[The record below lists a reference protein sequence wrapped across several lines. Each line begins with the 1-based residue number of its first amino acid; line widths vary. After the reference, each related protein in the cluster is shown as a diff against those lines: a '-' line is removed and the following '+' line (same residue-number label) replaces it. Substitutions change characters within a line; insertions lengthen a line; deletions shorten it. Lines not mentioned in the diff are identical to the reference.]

1 MIEFIRQLLEIHGL
15 FKIECENF
23 ELFGKT
29 KQTNQTAYW
38 LIVNQAPDLS
48 AEVQS
53 KWLNTCISST
63 QDSAL
68 SKNISILYL
77 WQVPEFS
84 NDVFEKV
91 RLAEEDRYFF
101 KKHVLPYTW
110 SEFEDLSKII
120 QKEGISNV
128 FSQLATDRHIFSQYK
143 SNVSLGGWESLIY
156 RLAIKL
162 PLISI
167 GDLSTASLSDLEEK
181 IEHRISNSPD
191 SHLLKA
197 LDRIVDTKTKL
208 NELSNDEIFSSLV
221 HKLDQEGY
229 EL

>member
-1 MIEFIRQLLEIHGL
+1 MIDFVRKILEFHGL

-23 ELFGKT
+23 ELFGKA

-38 LIVNQAPDLS
+38 LIANQAPELS

-53 KWLNTCISST
+53 KWLNACISST

-77 WQVPEFS
+77 WEVSEFS
-84 NDVFEKV
+84 NHVFEKV
-91 RLAEEDRYFF
+91 RLVEEDRYFF
-101 KKHVLPYTW
+101 KKHVLLYTR
-110 SEFEDLSKII
+110 SEFEELSKVV
-120 QKEGISNV
+120 KEEGVSNV
-128 FSQLATDRHIFSQYK
+128 FSKLATDRHIFSQYK
-143 SNVSLGGWESLIY
+143 SNVSFGGWESLIY

-167 GDLSTASLSDLEEK
+167 GNLSTASLSDLEEK
-181 IEHRISNSPD
+181 IEHRIANSPD

-197 LDRIVDTKTKL
+197 LDRIVDTKTEL
-208 NELSNDEIFSSLV
+208 GDLSNDEIFSSLV
-221 HKLDQEGY
+221 HKLYQEGY
-229 EL
+229 EF